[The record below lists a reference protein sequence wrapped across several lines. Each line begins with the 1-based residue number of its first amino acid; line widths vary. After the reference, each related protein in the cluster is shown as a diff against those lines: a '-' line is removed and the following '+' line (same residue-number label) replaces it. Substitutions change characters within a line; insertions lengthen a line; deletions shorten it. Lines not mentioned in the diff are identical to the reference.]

1 MGTSGLVSPFT
12 NLKGLYFDDSNETD
26 NFSYL
31 LDQDLKEIYNKNEKV
46 YITVDADTSDKFF
59 DNIVEMEK
67 FNKTIIATGTAV
79 EGEMNVVVD
88 EIKDMDEA
96 STISHPKKKKA
107 DKEREEREAE
117 EKARL
122 YEIEEERMI
131 AAAKAAQE
139 AKAAREAEETKKD
152 LETEE

>member
-1 MGTSGLVSPFT
+1 M
-12 NLKGLYFDDSNETD
+12 YFDDSNETD

-31 LDQDLKEIYNKNEKV
+31 LDQDLKEKYAKEDIA
-46 YITVDADTSDKFF
+46 YITVDADSSDHFF
-59 DNIVEMEK
+59 DKIVEMED
-67 FNKTIIATGTAV
+67 FNKKIIATGTAA
-79 EGEMNVVVD
+79 EGVMNVVED

-107 DKEREEREAE
+107 DKEREEREAA

-122 YEIEEERMI
+122 YEIEEEKMI

-139 AKAAREAEETKKD
+139 AKEKAEKAAKEENK
-152 LETEE
+152 E